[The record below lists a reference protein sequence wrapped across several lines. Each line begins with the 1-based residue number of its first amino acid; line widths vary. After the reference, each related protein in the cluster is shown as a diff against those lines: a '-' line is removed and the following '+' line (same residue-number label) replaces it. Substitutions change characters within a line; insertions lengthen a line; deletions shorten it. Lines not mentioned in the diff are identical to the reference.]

1 MVEETGMILS
11 IGQWVLHEAC
21 CQMHKWHAQF
31 PTTPPLMVSVNLSG
45 KQLMQPELSK
55 QISQILQETGLNGRT
70 LNLEITES
78 VLMDNTESVTAIL
91 AQLRALDIE
100 LHIDDFGTG
109 YSSLSYLRHFPINT
123 LKIDRSFTKNISVG
137 GENLEIVRA
146 IVTLAH
152 NLNINVTAEGIEMA
166 EQLAQ
171 IRALRCDQGQ
181 GYFFSRPL
189 TSMAAEALLA
199 NDPQW

>member
-1 MVEETGMILS
+1 
-11 IGQWVLHEAC
+11 
-21 CQMHKWHAQF
+21 
-31 PTTPPLMVSVNLSG
+31 MVSVNLSG